1 MSHIQLVLPGS
12 PMGNLQTF
20 FFIFVEG
27 LTGLAIVLILAILAG
42 RQLWRMWRSGEN
54 RLVFYIALSS
64 VLAFIA
70 FTAITTYGVTWGAFH
85 YSGP

>member
-1 MSHIQLVLPGS
+1 
-12 PMGNLQTF
+12 MGNFQTF
-20 FFIFVEG
+20 FYIFVEG
-27 LTGLAIVLILAILAG
+27 LIGLAIVLILAVLAC
-42 RQLWRMWRSGEN
+42 RQLWQMWRTGEN

-64 VLAFIA
+64 VLVFIA

>member
-1 MSHIQLVLPGS
+1 MSALQLGLPGS

-27 LTGLAIVLILAILAG
+27 LTGLAIVLILAILAA
-42 RQLWRMWRSGEN
+42 RQLWRMWRTGEH

-64 VLAFIA
+64 VLVFIA